1 MYTNTPE
8 SKWSGKLYIGSYI
21 RHAEEK
27 KKGKGEP

>member
-8 SKWSGKLYIGSYI
+8 GKWSGKLYIGSYL
-21 RHAEEK
+21 RHAED